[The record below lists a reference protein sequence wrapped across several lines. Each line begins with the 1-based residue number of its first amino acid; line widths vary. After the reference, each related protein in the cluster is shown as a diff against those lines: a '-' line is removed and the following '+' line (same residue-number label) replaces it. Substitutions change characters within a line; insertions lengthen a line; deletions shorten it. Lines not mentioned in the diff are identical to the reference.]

1 MPAVALL
8 AHEIASEDVIV
19 VVLII
24 VHVRVQ
30 FLTEDQQTSEF
41 ASDKNIRTQ
50 ENMR

>member
-19 VVLII
+19 V